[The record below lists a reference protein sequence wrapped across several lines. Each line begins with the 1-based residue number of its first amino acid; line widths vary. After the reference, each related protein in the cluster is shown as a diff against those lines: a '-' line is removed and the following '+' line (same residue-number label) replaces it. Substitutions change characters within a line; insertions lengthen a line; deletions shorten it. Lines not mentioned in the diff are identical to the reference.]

1 MFLDG
6 GEPTASPLQRDF
18 GMAEKRL
25 FLDIADLLIVIGD
38 IAMLV
43 GFFMI
48 DWRLAMIFAGAT
60 LVVMGLARLRRIER
74 GGAG

>member
-1 MFLDG
+1 
-6 GEPTASPLQRDF
+6 
-18 GMAEKRL
+18 MAEKRPL
-25 FLDIADLLIVIGD
+25 LDIADLLIVIGD

-60 LVVMGLARLRRIER
+60 LVAMGLARLRRIER
-74 GGAG
+74 SKQ